1 MRKQNHTIK
10 FIPHYLCALTMFAA
24 LLQAQRAVAS
34 DLCNPPNMIPQPA
47 CDMDS
52 FYGEPP
58 RQIPNGWSPF
68 ILAGDPMF
76 VNDPHSFFGTGTLRI
91 TSNNSAPLKAGI
103 FTQVNVNPGSGYRA
117 SVAWA
122 APNAPTDVWG
132 RQLGLDPTGG
142 TDPNSPN
149 VVWGPIHYGDGRFVN
164 YPNGEGPNID
174 VKARAAGGTM
184 TVFFLADLRRVEGSN
199 LIYVDVVSLFPD
211 DSAPAAP
218 APVEP
223 TATNTAEPAPQ
234 PAAPEVSLSAASA
247 AAAPA
252 PEVVQV
258 AAQAKE
264 ALPMFV
270 GATEAPTPVATDTP
284 LPIPTETATPI
295 PTDTPTAVA
304 TNTPLPTPTWTPWP
318 TSLPASALSL
328 MGAQT
333 ELLRLTQSSSQRTLM
348 MLSGLGMIGSLL
360 TGSLLWQLRRK
371 KY

>member
-1 MRKQNHTIK
+1 MRKQYLPIK
-10 FIPHYLCALTMFAA
+10 LFPRTLCALAILAA
-24 LLQAQRAVAS
+24 LFHTQLAVAS

-58 RQIPNGWSPF
+58 RQLPNGWSPF
-68 ILAGDPMF
+68 ILSGDPMF

-91 TSNNSAPLKAGI
+91 TSNNSSPLKAGI

-122 APNAPTDVWG
+122 APNAPSDAWG

-149 VVWGPIHYGDGRFVN
+149 VIWGPIHYGDGRFVN

-174 VKARAAGGTM
+174 VKARASGGTM

-199 LIYVDVVSLFPD
+199 LIYVDVISLFPD
-211 DSAPAAP
+211 ESAPAAA

-234 PAAPEVSLSAASA
+234 AAPQEVSISAASV
-247 AAAPA
+247 AAAPQ
-252 PEVVQV
+252 PEIV
-258 AAQAKE
+258 QAKE

-284 LPIPTETATPI
+284 LPTPTETVTPI
-295 PTDTPTAVA
+295 PTDTATPVPTQ
-304 TNTPLPTPTWTPWP
+304 TSLPSPTWTPWP
-318 TSLPASALSL
+318 TNMPVSSLTL

-333 ELLRLTQSSSQRTLM
+333 ELLRLTQNSSQRSLM
-348 MLSGLGMIGSLL
+348 TLSGMGFIGALL
-360 TGSLLWQLRRK
+360 TGGLLWQLRRK
-371 KY
+371 K

>member
-1 MRKQNHTIK
+1 MRKQHCTIK
-10 FIPHYLCALTMFAA
+10 FIPRYLCALTILAA
-24 LLQAQRAVAS
+24 LFHTQQAIAS
-34 DLCNPPNMIPQPA
+34 DLCNPPNLIPQPA

-58 RQIPNGWSPF
+58 RQLPNGWSPF
-68 ILAGDPMF
+68 ILSGDPMF

-122 APNAPTDVWG
+122 APNAPSDAWG
-132 RQLGLDPTGG
+132 RQLGIDPTGG

-149 VVWGPIHYGDGRFVN
+149 VIWGPIHYGDGRFVN

-174 VKARAAGGTM
+174 VKARAIGGTM
-184 TVFFLADLRRVEGSN
+184 TVFFLADLARIEGSN
-199 LIYVDVVSLFPD
+199 LIYVDVISLFPD
-211 DSAPAAP
+211 ESAPSAP
-218 APVEP
+218 APVAP

-234 PAAPEVSLSAASA
+234 PAPQEVNISAASVE
-247 AAAPA
+247 AAP
-252 PEVVQV
+252 V
-258 AAQAKE
+258 AVAEAKQ

-284 LPIPTETATPI
+284 LPTPTETVTPIPTET
-295 PTDTPTAVA
+295 PTLFPTQ
-304 TNTPLPTPTWTPWP
+304 TSPPTPTWTPWP
-318 TSLPASALSL
+318 TSVPIGALTL

-333 ELLRLTQSSSQRTLM
+333 ELLRLTQNSSQRSLM
-348 MLSGLGMIGSLL
+348 MLSGLGFIGSLL
-360 TGSLLWQLRRK
+360 TGGLLWQLRRK
-371 KY
+371 K